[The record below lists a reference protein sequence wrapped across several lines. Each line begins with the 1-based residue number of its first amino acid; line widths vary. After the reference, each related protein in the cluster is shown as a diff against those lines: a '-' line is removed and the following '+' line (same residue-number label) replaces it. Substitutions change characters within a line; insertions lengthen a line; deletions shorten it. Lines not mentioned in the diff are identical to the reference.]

1 MWGLP
6 PGGCYANGSYGLR
19 PLPRSH
25 EHAWDETGSEVR
37 GAHPTGGGS
46 RVDKDEDELRSLR
59 DPIAPSKEGA
69 SAEPEEWVP
78 NHRWGTEEE
87 WQEALEWLK
96 HREW

>member
-1 MWGLP
+1 
-6 PGGCYANGSYGLR
+6 
-19 PLPRSH
+19 
-25 EHAWDETGSEVR
+25 
-37 GAHPTGGGS
+37 
-46 RVDKDEDELRSLR
+46 VDKDEDELRSLR